1 MTHAIQIQQYGGPEV
16 LEWVEVDVGEPQAG
30 QARIKHTAVGLNF
43 IDVYYRTGLY
53 PVPLPSGIGSE
64 AAGVVTAVGE
74 GVSHIAVG
82 DRVAY
87 SNPPPIQSYSE
98 ECVMDARWL
107 VKLPDE
113 ISDEAAASMMLKG
126 WTAWYLL
133 RRTYA
138 VQPGD
143 WIVLYAAAGGVGLI
157 AGQWAKHLGARVIGI
172 VGTQAKRELALAH
185 GCEAAVLADDDVVA
199 AVKDLTGGTG
209 AAVVYDSVGRDTF
222 HQSLDCLRPLG
233 LMVSFGNAS
242 GAIEPFSVAELAKRG
257 SLYLTRPTLWSYV
270 TNREEVEAGSKELFD
285 LVVSGAIEIEVGQR
299 FALKDAAEAHRAL
312 EGRRTTGSTVL
323 IP

>member
-1 MTHAIQIQQYGGPEV
+1 MTHAIRIQQHGGPEV
-16 LEWVEVDVGEPQAG
+16 LEWVEVEVGEPQAG
-30 QARIKHTAVGLNF
+30 QARVEHTAVGLNF

-53 PVPLPSGIGSE
+53 PVQLPSGIGSE

-74 GVSHIAVG
+74 GVTHVAVG

-87 SNPPPIQSYSE
+87 SNPPPIQAYSE
-98 ECVMDARWL
+98 ACVMDARWL

-157 AGQWAKHLGARVIGI
+157 AGQWAKQLGARVIGI

-185 GCEAAVLADDDVVA
+185 GCESVVLADDDVVA
-199 AVKDLTGGTG
+199 AVKDLTGGKG

-222 HQSLDCLRPLG
+222 HQSLDCLRPRG

-242 GAIEPFSVAELAKRG
+242 GPIEPFSVAELAKRG
-257 SLYLTRPTLWSYV
+257 SLYITRPTLWSYV
-270 TNREEVEAGSKELFD
+270 TNREEVEAGSKELFKH
-285 LVVSGAIEIEVGQR
+285 VVGGAIEIEVGQR

-323 IP
+323 VP

>member
-1 MTHAIQIQQYGGPEV
+1 MTHAIRIQQYGGPEV
-16 LEWVEVDVGEPQAG
+16 LEWVEVEVGEPQAG
-30 QARIKHTAVGLNF
+30 QARVEHTAVGLNF

-74 GVSHIAVG
+74 GVTHIAVG

-98 ECVMDARWL
+98 ACVMDARWL

-138 VQPGD
+138 VKPGD

-157 AGQWAKHLGARVIGI
+157 AGQWAKQLGARVIGI
-172 VGTQAKRELALAH
+172 VGTQAKRELAIAH

-199 AVKDLTGGTG
+199 AVQDLTDGTG
-209 AAVVYDSVGRDTF
+209 VSVVYDSVGRDTF
-222 HQSLDCLRPLG
+222 RQSLDCLRPRG

-257 SLYLTRPTLWSYV
+257 SLYITRPTLWSYV
-270 TNREEVEAGSKELFD
+270 TNRAEVEAGSKELFD
-285 LVVSGAIEIEVGQR
+285 LVVSDVIKIEVGQR

-323 IP
+323 VP

>member
-1 MTHAIQIQQYGGPEV
+1 MTQAIRIQQYGGPEV
-16 LEWVEVDVGEPQAG
+16 LDWVEIELGEPQAG
-30 QARIKHTAVGLNF
+30 QVRVKHAAVGLNF
-43 IDVYYRTGLY
+43 IDVYYRTGVY
-53 PVPLPSGIGSE
+53 PIPLPSGIGSE

-74 GVSHIAVG
+74 SVTHLAVG

-98 ECVMDARWL
+98 ECVMDVRWL

-113 ISDEAAASMMLKG
+113 ISDETAASMMLKG

-138 VQPGD
+138 VKPGD
-143 WIVLYAAAGGVGLI
+143 WVVLYAAAGGVGLI
-157 AGQWAKHLGARVIGI
+157 ASQWAKQLGARVIGI
-172 VGTQAKRELALAH
+172 AGTEAKRELALSH

-199 AVKDLTGGTG
+199 AVKELTGGLG
-209 AAVVYDSVGRDTF
+209 ASVVYDSVGRDTF

-242 GAIEPFSVAELAKRG
+242 GPVDPFSLAELAKRG
-257 SLYLTRPTLWSYV
+257 SLYVTRPTLWSYV
-270 TNREEVEAGSKELFD
+270 TNREEVEVASKELFD
-285 LVVSGAIEIEVGQR
+285 LVVSGDIKIKIGQR
-299 FALKDAAEAHRAL
+299 FALQDAAEAHRAL